1 MKISINIDDSFQTDE
16 IVINSKCLTPELER
30 IINTIRLI
38 DQQMTVT
45 KDGELFFIDVMTIIY
60 VESVDRKTFVYTD
73 NDCYETKLKLY
84 EMEEQLSHYGF
95 LRISKSSLVQLNF
108 IHSVKID
115 INRKLKLTLENGEQ
129 LIVSRAYSEQLKQ
142 NLGVR

>member
-30 IINTIRLI
+30 IISTIRLI

-45 KDGELFFIDVMTIIY
+45 KNGELFFIDVMTIIY

-73 NDCYETKLKLY
+73 NNCYETKLKLY

-95 LRISKSSLVQLNF
+95 LRISKSCLVQLNF
-108 IHSVKID
+108 IHSVKVD

>member
-30 IINTIRLI
+30 IISTIRLI

-45 KDGELFFIDVMTIIY
+45 KNGELFFIDVMTIIY

>member
-30 IINTIRLI
+30 IISTIRLI

-45 KDGELFFIDVMTIIY
+45 KDGELFFIDVMMIIY

-73 NDCYETKLKLY
+73 NNCYETKLKLY
-84 EMEEQLSHYGF
+84 EMEEQL
-95 LRISKSSLVQLNF
+95 
-108 IHSVKID
+108 
-115 INRKLKLTLENGEQ
+115 
-129 LIVSRAYSEQLKQ
+129 KQ
-142 NLGVR
+142 NFWGR

>member
-30 IINTIRLI
+30 IISTIRLI

-45 KDGELFFIDVMTIIY
+45 KNGELFFIDVMTIIY

-73 NDCYETKLKLY
+73 NNCYETKLKLY

-108 IHSVKID
+108 IHSVKVD

>member
-16 IVINSKCLTPELER
+16 IIINSKCLTPELER
-30 IINTIRLI
+30 IVSTIRLI

-108 IHSVKID
+108 IHSVKVD

>member
-30 IINTIRLI
+30 IISTIRLI
-38 DQQMTVT
+38 EQQMTVT
-45 KDGELFFIDVMTIIY
+45 KNNEMFFIDVMSIIY

-73 NDCYETKLKLY
+73 NDCYKTKLRLY
-84 EMEEQLSHYGF
+84 EMEEQLLHYGF
-95 LRISKSSLVQLNF
+95 IRISKSSLVQLNF
-108 IHSVKID
+108 IRSVRVE
-115 INRKLKLTLENGEQ
+115 INRKLRLTLENGEQ

-142 NLGVR
+142 NLGVQ